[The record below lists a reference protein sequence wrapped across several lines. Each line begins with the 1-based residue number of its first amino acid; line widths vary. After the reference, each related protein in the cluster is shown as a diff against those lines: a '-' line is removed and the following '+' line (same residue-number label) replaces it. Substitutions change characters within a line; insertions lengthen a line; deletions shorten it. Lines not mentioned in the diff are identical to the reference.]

1 MNKQELVTA
10 IAEKADMS
18 KAEAERALNATTDVI
33 TKALK
38 SGDAVQLI
46 GFGTFSVKKRAA
58 REGRNPRT
66 GETLKIAACKAP
78 AFKAGS
84 KLKAAV

>member
-10 IAEKADMS
+10 IAEQADMS

-38 SGDAVQLI
+38 SGDTVQLI
-46 GFGTFSVKKRAA
+46 GFGTFSVRQRAA

-66 GETLKIAACKAP
+66 GESLKIAASKAP
-78 AFKAGS
+78 IFKAGS
-84 KLKAAV
+84 KLKQAV